1 MTSFAD
7 HLAADRRLALLR
19 TLRDLD
25 GHANESVLLD
35 GLHLLGHIRT
45 TGDDVRAD
53 LDLLKAAGAITD
65 SYFAGK
71 VRVAHLTERG
81 IDIAAGRIVIDGVKR
96 PKVIG

>member
-1 MTSFAD
+1 MSFAD

-35 GLHLLGHIRT
+35 GLHLLGHSRT

-53 LDLLKAAGAITD
+53 LDLLKAAAAITIT
-65 SYFAGK
+65 YFADK
-71 VRVAHLTERG
+71 VAVAHLTERG
-81 IDIAAGRIVIDGVKR
+81 LDIAAGRITVTGVKR

>member
-7 HLAADRRLALLR
+7 HLASDRRLALLL

-35 GLHLLGHIRT
+35 GLHFLGHVRT
-45 TGDDVRAD
+45 TSDDVRAD

-71 VRVAHLTERG
+71 VRVAHLSARG
-81 IDIAAGRIVIDGVKR
+81 LDIAAGRVTIDGVKR